1 MIVTLQTQ
9 RVRTL
14 EQVRVFIEG
23 SEAVDFVGGDREG
36 VYVLVRRTLVQLEY
50 HHRLSKPDKG
60 LVKRY
65 LEKVTGLSRSQ
76 LTRLIGQHLRTGK
89 IKDRRGK
96 VPARPFERRYT
107 QSDIRLLAKVDE
119 LLNQMSGLG
128 TRAVLRRE
136 FAVYGNARFERLA
149 GLSNGHLYNLRK
161 SRTYRTVRRAWDHT
175 RPSRVMIGER
185 RRPNPRGQPGFVRVD
200 TVHQGDLDGVKG
212 VYHINY
218 KTAIAVAISQ
228 VDEVT
233 QYEYVGTV
241 AVISEAFLLPV
252 LSALI
257 KSFPFKIN
265 GFHADNGSE
274 YINHRVAELLNK
286 KIATAIAVL
295 ELLNKLH
302 IGEFT
307 KSRARRTND
316 NALAESKNAS
326 VVRKW
331 LGYAHIP
338 QRFSGQVNAFNRD
351 WLSPFLNYHRPCL
364 FPTEECDDK
373 GRVRKRYRDADTMTP
388 YDKFKSLDDVEQYL
402 LPGVTFEQ
410 LDNAALAVSDV
421 QAAEALNQAREELF
435 RSLKQADTAA

>member
-1 MIVTLQTQ
+1 MTLQTQ

-96 VPARPFERRYT
+96 VPARPFERRYM

-149 GLSNGHLYNLRK
+149 GLSNGHLYNLRQ
-161 SRTYRTVRRAWDHT
+161 SRTY
-175 RPSRVMIGER
+175 
-185 RRPNPRGQPGFVRVD
+185 
-200 TVHQGDLDGVKG
+200 
-212 VYHINY
+212 
-218 KTAIAVAISQ
+218 
-228 VDEVT
+228 
-233 QYEYVGTV
+233 
-241 AVISEAFLLPV
+241 
-252 LSALI
+252 
-257 KSFPFKIN
+257 
-265 GFHADNGSE
+265 
-274 YINHRVAELLNK
+274 
-286 KIATAIAVL
+286 
-295 ELLNKLH
+295 
-302 IGEFT
+302 
-307 KSRARRTND
+307 RTND

-338 QRFSGQVNAFNRD
+338 QRFAGQVNAFNRD

>member
-1 MIVTLQTQ
+1 MKL
-9 RVRTL
+9 
-14 EQVRVFIEG
+14 
-23 SEAVDFVGGDREG
+23 
-36 VYVLVRRTLVQLEY
+36 
-50 HHRLSKPDKG
+50 
-60 LVKRY
+60 
-65 LEKVTGLSRSQ
+65 
-76 LTRLIGQHLRTGK
+76 
-89 IKDRRGK
+89 
-96 VPARPFERRYT
+96 
-107 QSDIRLLAKVDE
+107 
-119 LLNQMSGLG
+119 
-128 TRAVLRRE
+128 
-136 FAVYGNARFERLA
+136 
-149 GLSNGHLYNLRK
+149 
-161 SRTYRTVRRAWDHT
+161 
-175 RPSRVMIGER
+175 
-185 RRPNPRGQPGFVRVD
+185 
-200 TVHQGDLDGVKG
+200 
-212 VYHINY
+212 
-218 KTAIAVAISQ
+218 KTVAISQ

-241 AVISEAFLLPV
+241 AAISEAFLLPV

-295 ELLNKLH
+295 ELH

-338 QRFSGQVNAFNRD
+338 QRFAGQVNAFNRD